1 MIHLRTI
8 APPLM
13 GALMGLIMLRMAHG
27 IMTQESDLSGLMLLV
42 FVLGHFV
49 VIGVVAGLII
59 WSARFAPALHTRLKR
74 LHRPSVRHMSQMV
87 VFATGAA
94 FVAHLIL
101 HGGL

>member
-1 MIHLRTI
+1 MQMKSI

-13 GALMGLIMLRMAHG
+13 GGLMGLMMLRMAHG
-27 IMTQESDLSGLMLLV
+27 IMTQESDLAGPMLLV

-49 VIGVVAGLII
+49 VIGVVAALLF
-59 WSARFAPALHTRLKR
+59 WSARFAPRLRARLDR
-74 LHRPSVRHMSQMV
+74 LHRPSVRHMSLMAV
-87 VFATGAA
+87 YAFGAA